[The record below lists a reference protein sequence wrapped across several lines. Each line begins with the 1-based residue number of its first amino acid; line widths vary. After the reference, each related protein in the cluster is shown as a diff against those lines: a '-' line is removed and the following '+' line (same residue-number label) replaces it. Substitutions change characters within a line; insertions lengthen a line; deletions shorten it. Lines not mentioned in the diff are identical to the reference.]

1 MFIICRLHRVLFE
14 KKYVLSA
21 LTISCNDIRV
31 GTLLFASKVWG
42 ESKDYFEGVSVRFSL
57 VQTSILLKTHRL
69 YVFLRFS
76 RFLYV
81 LKSCSEQFCCMVL
94 HSFAPWFG
102 VSPNF
107 MWSYFA
113 RVLNSLHVWTPTFL
127 VTFEAIFCSNNI
139 WNFLFHTIMCLQ
151 KIRYK
156 VWIYQLLFRNRSKP
170 VHSYLV
176 PDLLIITNIITDEWT
191 AENAFS

>member
-1 MFIICRLHRVLFE
+1 MEKLSTLVSYLDSLVLFHLIW
-14 KKYVLSA
+14 KNYILDS
-21 LTISCNDIRV
+21 
-31 GTLLFASKVWG
+31 TLGFDFLFASKVWG

-57 VQTSILLKTHRL
+57 VLTSILLKTHRL

-127 VTFEAIFCSNNI
+127 VTFEAIFCLNNI
-139 WNFLFHTIMCLQ
+139 WNFLGLYITYIQSCPTIL
-151 KIRYK
+151 Y
-156 VWIYQLLFRNRSKP
+156 L
-170 VHSYLV
+170 SYR
-176 PDLLIITNIITDEWT
+176 PN
-191 AENAFS
+191 SGS